1 MKFLP
6 LIASARNLWQLS
18 WSVVCSGRVVQRS
31 LRQMSLTGAGGGWEV
46 IVPLH
51 NNDNVPAEIS
61 SIETL
66 PDTPPS
72 LEFQQHGMC
81 PLYVFACVSLIESC
95 AT

>member
-1 MKFLP
+1 MP
-6 LIASARNLWQLS
+6 APAI
-18 WSVVCSGRVVQRS
+18 SGSYPGVECAVQCAVERS

-51 NNDNVPAEIS
+51 NNDNVPAEIF

-72 LEFQQHGMC
+72 LECQQHGMC
-81 PLYVFACVSLIESC
+81 PLFMSLHASL
-95 AT
+95 